1 MKNTITDLNVGS
13 HRPIRRVF
21 FTLNGMKE
29 TATLFLLRN
38 GGIHIS
44 DDNLS
49 EDVINQLTRLV
60 AKQPGMIEF
69 DSYQEQYQTT
79 HHK

>member
-1 MKNTITDLNVGS
+1 MNTITDLNLGS
-13 HRPIRRVF
+13 HRPVRRIF

-44 DDNLS
+44 DHYLTT
-49 EDVINQLTRLV
+49 DVIDELTRLV
-60 AKQPGMIEF
+60 ARQPNMIEF
-69 DSYQEQYQTT
+69 GKYQDQYENT